1 MAQEEDFKLKV
12 PKGSEIIGTNFQL
25 KLDGIPSDALDL
37 WKKGS
42 NNFEIKKEGLRL
54 LESISYAEL
63 QNLLAVRVLVGYKAE
78 ITLLKKLLKEKSNDA
93 RTVKTFNGSK

>member
-1 MAQEEDFKLKV
+1 MTQEDFKLKV
-12 PKGSEIIGTNFQL
+12 PQGSEIIGTNFQV

-54 LESISYAEL
+54 LESISYTEL
-63 QNLLAVRVLVGYKAE
+63 QNLLAVRVLVGFKTE

-93 RTVKTFNGSK
+93 GAVKTFKSSK